1 MIVSM
6 QRKNNLLRLF
16 ELVFTV
22 LSLFHLSQAL
32 TPLLLTGGAS
42 EGDGADIRNMN
53 LSLNAQ
59 ISVLIYCI
67 CFLLLFLRW
76 KKVFALFKQDKSI
89 WLIWLLLLIVCLSY
103 FWSAFPS
110 ETFRYSIYAIGT
122 TGFGLYL
129 ATRYTLKEQIV
140 IFSWTFGLIVVLS
153 LLFCIAIPQYGTMGG
168 VHEGA
173 WRGIYTH
180 KNLLGLAMVPAAII
194 FYLRAL
200 SSKSTSWIFWLLLAS
215 SVALLILARS
225 SGSLANFIVMVSL
238 CIAYR
243 LFRWRYEF
251 MISAI
256 LVGVIAAIAIFL
268 WLFDYGGLDLI
279 FTALGRDATLT
290 GRTDI
295 WRYSWDMIQL
305 RPWQGYGL
313 NAFWHGLQ
321 GPSAYVELAL
331 TVPVAYAHNGYLDM
345 WLAIGLIGISVFF
358 VGLFSAAAKALVW
371 LRKTNTVEG
380 FWPLLFLTYILLS
393 NVAEGSITTM
403 NNHLWAMYT
412 ATFFSLLIAARENVY
427 SPRLT
432 NIKKW
437 A

>member
-1 MIVSM
+1 M
-6 QRKNNLLRLF
+6 QSKYNILRLF

-22 LSLFHLSQAL
+22 LSLFHLSQGL

-42 EGDGADIRNMN
+42 EGDGVDITTLD
-53 LSLNAQ
+53 LSLNAK

-67 CFLLLFLRW
+67 TFVLLLLRW
-76 KKVFALFKQDKSI
+76 KKVVAIFKKDRSI
-89 WLIWLLLLIVCLSY
+89 WLIWLLVSIVCLSS
-103 FWSAFPS
+103 FWSVFPS
-110 ETFRYSIYAIGT
+110 ESFRYGIYAIGT
-122 TGFGLYL
+122 TVFALYL
-129 ATRYTLKEQIV
+129 ATRYTIQEQIV

-153 LLFCIAIPQYGTMGG
+153 IIFAVALPQYGTMGG

-180 KNLLGLAMVPAAII
+180 KNIFGLALIPAAII

-200 SSKSTSWIFWLLLAS
+200 SGQSNSWLFWLLLAS
-215 SVALLILARS
+215 TVALLVLARS
-225 SGSLANFIVMVSL
+225 SGSLANFVVMVGL
-238 CIAYR
+238 CLVYR
-243 LFRWRYEF
+243 LLRWRYEL

-256 LVGVIAAIAIFL
+256 LVGVIASIAGLL

-313 NAFWHGLQ
+313 NAFWHGLE

-331 TVPVAYAHNGYLDM
+331 TYKVAYAHNGYLDM
-345 WLAIGLIGISVFF
+345 WLSIGLIGLSAFF
-358 VGLFSAAAKALVW
+358 LGLFIAAVKAIAW
-371 LRKTNTVEG
+371 LRKTDTVEG
-380 FWPLLFLTYILLS
+380 FWPLLFLTYLFLS

-403 NNHLWAMYT
+403 SNLLWAMYA
-412 ATFFSLLIAARENVY
+412 ATFFSLLIARDNY
-427 SPRLT
+427 
-432 NIKKW
+432 I
-437 A
+437 

>member
-1 MIVSM
+1 M
-6 QRKNNLLRLF
+6 QSKYSILRIF

-42 EGDGADIRNMN
+42 EGDGVDITTLD
-53 LSLNAQ
+53 LSFNAK
-59 ISVLIYCI
+59 ISLLIYFI
-67 CFLLLFLRW
+67 SFVLLFLRW
-76 KKVFALFKQDKSI
+76 KKVVALFRIDKSI
-89 WLIWLLLLIVCLSY
+89 WLIWLLLLIVCLSTL
-103 FWSAFPS
+103 WSVFPS
-110 ETFRYSIYAIGT
+110 DSFRYSIYAIGT
-122 TGFGLYL
+122 TSFGLYL
-129 ATRYTLKEQIV
+129 ATRYTIKEQIV

-153 LLFCIAIPQYGTMGG
+153 ILFSVALPQYGTMGG

-180 KNLLGLAMVPAAII
+180 KNIFGLALVPAAVI

-200 SSKSTSWIFWLLLAS
+200 SSQSIRWVFWLLLAS
-215 SVALLILARS
+215 TVALLVLANS
-225 SGSLANFIVMVSL
+225 TGSLVNLVIMLAL
-238 CIAYR
+238 CLFYR
-243 LFRWRYEF
+243 LLRWRYEL

-256 LVGVIAAIAIFL
+256 LAGIIAGIAALL

-279 FTALGRDATLT
+279 FTALGKDPTLT

-295 WRYSWDMIQL
+295 WRYTWDMIQL

-345 WLAIGLIGISVFF
+345 WLGIGLIGLIAFF
-358 VGLFSAAAKALVW
+358 VGLFTAATKALAW

-412 ATFFSLLIAARENVY
+412 ATFCSLLIARDNIY
-427 SPRLT
+427 SPAVR
-432 NIKKW
+432 NIKRW

>member
-1 MIVSM
+1 M
-6 QRKNNLLRLF
+6 QSKYNILRLF

-42 EGDGADIRNMN
+42 EGDGVDITTLD
-53 LSLNAQ
+53 LSFNAK
-59 ISVLIYCI
+59 ISVLIYGI
-67 CFLLLFLRW
+67 TFVLLFLRW
-76 KKVFALFKQDKSI
+76 KKVVAVFRQDKSI
-89 WLIWLLLLIVCLSY
+89 WLIWLLLLIVCLSSL
-103 FWSAFPS
+103 WSALPS
-110 ETFRYSIYAIGT
+110 ESFRYSIYAIGT

-129 ATRYTLKEQIV
+129 ATRYTIKEQIV

-153 LLFCIAIPQYGTMGG
+153 MLFAVALPQYGTMGG

-180 KNLLGLAMVPAAII
+180 KNQFGLALVPAAVI

-200 SSKSTSWIFWLLLAS
+200 SSQSIRWVFWLLLAS
-215 SVALLILARS
+215 TVALLVLAS
-225 SGSLANFIVMVSL
+225 STSSLVNLVVMLGL
-238 CIAYR
+238 CLVYR
-243 LFRWRYEF
+243 LLRWRYEL

-256 LVGVIAAIAIFL
+256 LAGVIGGIAVLL

-279 FTALGRDATLT
+279 FTALGKDPTLT

-295 WRYSWDMIQL
+295 WQYSWDMIQL

-313 NAFWHGLQ
+313 SAFWHGLQ

-345 WLAIGLIGISVFF
+345 WLGIGLLGLSAFFIGI
-358 VGLFSAAAKALVW
+358 FSAAAKAIAW
-371 LRKTNTVEG
+371 LRQTNTVEG
-380 FWPLLFLTYILLS
+380 FWPLLLLTFILLS

-403 NNHLWAMYT
+403 SNHLWAMYT
-412 ATFFSLLIAARENVY
+412 ATFFSLLIARDNIY
-427 SPRLT
+427 SPAVR

>member
-1 MIVSM
+1 M
-6 QRKNNLLRLF
+6 QSKYNTLRLF

-42 EGDGADIRNMN
+42 EGDGADITTMN
-53 LSLNAQ
+53 LSLNAL
-59 ISVLIYCI
+59 ISILIYCI
-67 CFLLLFLRW
+67 CFVLLFLRW
-76 KKVFALFKQDKSI
+76 KKVVAVFRKDQSI
-89 WLIWLLLLIVCLSY
+89 WLIWLLLSIICLSSL
-103 FWSAFPS
+103 WSAFPS
-110 ETFRYSIYAIGT
+110 ESFRYSIYAIGT

-129 ATRYTLKEQIV
+129 ATRYTLKEQIA

-153 LLFCIAIPQYGTMGG
+153 ILFAVALPQYGTMGG

-180 KNLLGLAMVPAAII
+180 KNVFGLALVPAAII

-200 SSKSTSWIFWLLLAS
+200 SSKSISWIFWLLLAS
-215 SVALLILARS
+215 TVALLVLARS
-225 SGSLANFIVMVSL
+225 TGSLVNFVVMVGL
-238 CIAYR
+238 CLAYR
-243 LFRWRYEF
+243 LLRWRYEL
-251 MISAI
+251 MISAM
-256 LVGVIAAIAIFL
+256 LASVIAGIAVLL

-279 FTALGRDATLT
+279 FTALGKDPTLT

-313 NAFWHGLQ
+313 NAFWHGLE

-331 TVPVAYAHNGYLDM
+331 TVSVAYAHNGYLDM
-345 WLAIGLIGISVFF
+345 WLGIGLIGLSAFF
-358 VGLFSAAAKALVW
+358 IGLFTAAAKAIAW

-393 NVAEGSITTM
+393 NIAEGSITTM
-403 NNHLWAMYT
+403 SNHLWAMYT
-412 ATFFSLLIAARENVY
+412 ATFFSLLIVRDNIY
-427 SPRLT
+427 SPAVRQ
-432 NIKKW
+432 IKRW

>member
-1 MIVSM
+1 M
-6 QRKNNLLRLF
+6 QSKYKLLILF

-32 TPLLLTGGAS
+32 IPLLLTGGAS
-42 EGDGADIRNMN
+42 EGDGVDITTLD
-53 LSLNAQ
+53 LSFNAK
-59 ISVLIYCI
+59 ISILIYCI
-67 CFLLLFLRW
+67 SFVLLFLRW
-76 KKVFALFKQDKSI
+76 KKVVAIFRQDKSI
-89 WLIWLLLLIVCLSY
+89 WLIWLLLSIVCLSSL
-103 FWSAFPS
+103 WSAFSS

-129 ATRYTLKEQIV
+129 ATRYTIKEQIV
-140 IFSWTFGLIVVLS
+140 IFSWTFSLIVVLS
-153 LLFCIAIPQYGTMGG
+153 ILFAVALPQYGTMGG

-180 KNLLGLAMVPAAII
+180 KNLVGLAMVPAAVI

-200 SSKSTSWIFWLLLAS
+200 SSQSTSWIFWLLLAS
-215 SVALLILARS
+215 TVALVVLSRS
-225 SGSLANFIVMVSL
+225 TGSLVNLVVMLGL
-238 CIAYR
+238 CLAYR
-243 LFRWRYEF
+243 LLRWRYEL
-251 MISAI
+251 MISVI
-256 LVGVIAAIAIFL
+256 LAGVIAGIAVLL

-279 FTALGRDATLT
+279 FTALGKDPTLT

-345 WLAIGLIGISVFF
+345 WLSIGLLGLSAFF
-358 VGLFSAAAKALVW
+358 IGLFSAAAKAIAW
-371 LRKTNTVEG
+371 LRQTNTVEG
-380 FWPLLFLTYILLS
+380 FWPLLLLTFILLS

-403 NNHLWAMYT
+403 SNHLWAMYT
-412 ATFFSLLIAARENVY
+412 ATFFSLLIARDNIY
-427 SPRLT
+427 SPVVRK
-432 NIKKW
+432 IKRW

>member
-1 MIVSM
+1 M
-6 QRKNNLLRLF
+6 QSKYNLLKIF
-16 ELVFTV
+16 ELIFTV

-42 EGDGADIRNMN
+42 EGDGVDIRNMN

-59 ISVLIYCI
+59 ISVSIYCI
-67 CFLLLFLRW
+67 CFVLLFLRW
-76 KKVFALFKQDKSI
+76 KKVFAVFKKDKSI
-89 WLIWLLLLIVCLSY
+89 WLIWLLILIICLSY

-110 ETFRYSIYAIGT
+110 ESFRYSIYAVGT
-122 TGFGLYL
+122 TLFGLYL
-129 ATRYTLKEQIV
+129 ATRYTIQEQIV

-153 LLFCIAIPQYGTMGG
+153 ILFAVALPQYGTMGG

-180 KNLLGLAMVPAAII
+180 KNIFGLALVPAAII

-200 SSKSTSWIFWLLLAS
+200 SSKSISWLFWVLLAAT
-215 SVALLILARS
+215 VALLVLAGS
-225 SGSLANFIVMVSL
+225 TGSLVNFAVMVGL
-238 CIAYR
+238 CLAYR
-243 LFRWRYEF
+243 LLRWRYEL

-256 LVGVIAAIAIFL
+256 LVGIIASIAVLL

-279 FTALGRDATLT
+279 LTALGRDATLT

-313 NAFWHGLQ
+313 NAFWHGLE

-345 WLAIGLIGISVFF
+345 WLGIGLIGLSAFF
-358 VGLFSAAAKALVW
+358 VGFFAAAAKAIVW

-403 NNHLWAMYT
+403 SNHLWAMYT
-412 ATFFSLLIAARENVY
+412 ATFFSLIIVRDNVY
-427 SPRLT
+427 SPAVRQI
-432 NIKKW
+432 NKW